1 MSGHTP
7 RWGVGGSMGTL
18 RRFAFRLFVVVAF
31 AALWPGPSLAAATAI
46 LCLSLA
52 AGCVLSAIV
61 FREPVCGFGLN
72 RWHEA
77 AGLTA
82 IALFA
87 YLMF

>member
-1 MSGHTP
+1 MA
-7 RWGVGGSMGTL
+7 TL
-18 RRFAFRLFVVVAF
+18 RRFAFRLFVIVAF
-31 AALWPGPSLAAATAI
+31 AALWPGPSSASATAI
-46 LCLSLA
+46 LCLALA

-61 FREPVCGFGLN
+61 FHEPLCGFGLN

-77 AGLTA
+77 AGLAA